1 MASYTRI
8 KICGFTTE
16 AEARVAQEQGAD
28 AIGLVFYPSS
38 PRAVSVET
46 ARKIVQAV
54 GPFVT
59 VTALFVDPT
68 PAQVEEVLDAVGIHL
83 LQFHGDESPE
93 FCQQFQR
100 PYIKALRVRTDE
112 STHDKTQAAI
122 LQEARRYRDAQ
133 GILLDTYSHK
143 AHGGTGEVFNWSA
156 VPDSKEINWIL
167 AGGLN
172 PENVATA
179 IETVQPY
186 GVDVSSGVERS
197 RGIKDSEK
205 IRQFIQAVRTAH

>member
-16 AEARVAQEQGAD
+16 AEAHVAQQQGAD
-28 AIGLVFYPSS
+28 AIGLVFYPPS
-38 PRAVSVET
+38 PRSVPVEL
-46 ARKIVQAV
+46 ARDIALAV

-59 VTALFVDPT
+59 ITALFVDPT
-68 PAQVEEVLDAVGIHL
+68 PAQVDEVLRIVGIHL

-100 PYIKALRVRTDE
+100 PYIKALRVRGGDAAN
-112 STHDKTQAAI
+112 DKTQAAI
-122 LQEARRYRDAQ
+122 LQEAKRYEHAQ

-156 VPDSKEINWIL
+156 VPHSKEINWIL

-197 RGIKDSEK
+197 RGVKDAEK
-205 IRQFIQAVRTAH
+205 IRQFIQSVRTAH